1 MIVSLKDIFN
11 QYPNKCAAAFNV
23 HGYEDARAVID
34 AAESLGD
41 PVILMT
47 NKAAVEYMTVPVL
60 ASLLREMADKSAVPV
75 CVHLDHATEL
85 ENIHKAVECGYTS
98 VMFDGSQLPYEKNAE
113 LTACVCDMA
122 HPYGVSVEA
131 EIGSVGY
138 TDPAIA
144 AKTVYTEPW
153 EAEKFYADTG
163 VDALAVS
170 VGTVHRQVV
179 QDAKLQFERLDAIR
193 AATKVPLVIHGS
205 TSVRDNE
212 LTLLAKHGVK
222 KINLGTCLRL
232 RFGSELRHVLAEDD
246 KIFDRLE
253 MFRRVL
259 PAVEEEARKKMRLL
273 DAGEKDRNQRIDKP
287 DGCVI
292 S

>member
-11 QYPNKCAAAFNV
+11 DYPNKCVAAFNV

-47 NKAAVEYMTVPVL
+47 NKAAVAYMTIPVL
-60 ASLLREMADKSAVPV
+60 ASLLLEMADKATVPV
-75 CVHLDHATEL
+75 CIHLDHATEL
-85 ENIHKAVECGYTS
+85 DSIRKAVECGYTS
-98 VMFDGSQLPYEKNAE
+98 VMFDGSQLPYEQNVE
-113 LTACVCDMA
+113 LTGRVCDIA
-122 HPYGVSVEA
+122 HPHDVSVEA

-144 AKTVYTEPW
+144 AQTVYTEPW
-153 EAEKFYADTG
+153 EAERFHADTG
-163 VDALAVS
+163 ADALAVS

-205 TSVRDNE
+205 SSVRDNE
-212 LTLLAKHGVK
+212 LTMLARHGVK

-232 RFGSELRHVLAEDD
+232 CFGRELRRVLEEDS

-253 MFRRVL
+253 MFRKVL
-259 PAVEEEARKKMRLL
+259 PAVEEEARKKMLLL
-273 DAGEKDRNQRIDKP
+273 DAGETD
-287 DGCVI
+287 
-292 S
+292 